1 MDEEELLGG
10 LGTGFG
16 AVIGDDWRLYDDGE
30 GGSRHEFEIVDWRG
44 DSESDPLSQTSS
56 SPHSALDLALNDECR
71 PMCGRAGGGFAAI
84 VSRRA
89 KLLSAHSWLNVK
101 YYIRLGNQP
110 AIKFTAGPASRSS
123 LLYSSCNVFRR

>member
-1 MDEEELLGG
+1 MDEEELLEA

-16 AVIGDDWRLYDDGE
+16 AVIGGTGDWRLNDGE

-56 SPHSALDLALNDECR
+56 SLQSALDLALNDECR

-84 VSRRA
+84 V
-89 KLLSAHSWLNVK
+89 
-101 YYIRLGNQP
+101 
-110 AIKFTAGPASRSS
+110 
-123 LLYSSCNVFRR
+123 